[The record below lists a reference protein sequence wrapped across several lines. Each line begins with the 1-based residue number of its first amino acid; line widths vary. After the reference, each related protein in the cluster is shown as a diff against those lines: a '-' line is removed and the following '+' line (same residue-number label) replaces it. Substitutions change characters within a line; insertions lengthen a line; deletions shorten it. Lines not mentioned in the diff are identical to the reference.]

1 MIQLATPVG
10 VVLAQLFAQE
20 DGAADSSGSALGL
33 LPILVIGGAI
43 FYLLFFLPQRR
54 RRKQMNQLRDSIGVG
69 DEVRTIGGIYGTV
82 LEELGDAFVIDV
94 GGGTTMRVNKRAV
107 AEKLEDEAE

>member
-1 MIQLATPVG
+1 MTPLVANLG
-10 VVLAQLFAQE
+10 IVLAQVLAQE
-20 DGAADSSGSALGL
+20 DGGTEPQGSLLGL
-33 LPILVIGGAI
+33 LPILLVGGAI

-54 RRKQMNQLRDSIGVG
+54 RRKQMDELRDSIGVG

-82 LEELGDAFVIDV
+82 RQELDDVFVIDL

-107 AEKLEDEAE
+107 AEKIGDDEG